1 MNGGVDARLPR
12 EAVLYSV
19 EILRHSIQALGKI
32 SDVDQAV
39 LAIHVERRFLPF
51 LKALSHDVTRVGDDY
66 PHGLL
71 DQEVLAIANQEG
83 RIVETSPRPT

>member
-1 MNGGVDARLPR
+1 MKFLLDEN
-12 EAVLYSV
+12 
-19 EILRHSIQALGKI
+19 
-32 SDVDQAV
+32 
-39 LAIHVERRFLPF
+39 VERRFLPF

-83 RIVETSPRPT
+83 RIVITNDRSDFGELIFRYHHPHRGVILLVNKVKT